1 MFLKT
6 AGPSELVEG
15 VDGLVATADVLG
27 EVGGAG

>member
-15 VDGLVATADVLG
+15 VDGVVATADVLD
-27 EVGGAG
+27 EADDAV